1 MCAFKVAASL
11 PAHTLLRMEILL
23 FPAVLLLF
31 LSDPQLIRCVSVSEK
46 HFVWPTGSDWLVER
60 TLVFVLLPWA
70 LLPESKVSVCVC
82 VFASAICF
90 HTGVCVCVFA
100 MLEISKQAAFILHL
114 PTHFTPF
121 KSFKGKLSR
130 H

>member
-1 MCAFKVAASL
+1 
-11 PAHTLLRMEILL
+11 MEILL

-82 VFASAICF
+82 V
-90 HTGVCVCVFA
+90 CVFA
-100 MLEISKQAAFILHL
+100 SLTVDSEADGSSEVGVHVIEVRGGALVHTRLRALDRLEDQQAVLTAD
-114 PTHFTPF
+114 HFP
-121 KSFKGKLSR
+121 LWDR
-130 H
+130 RPQD